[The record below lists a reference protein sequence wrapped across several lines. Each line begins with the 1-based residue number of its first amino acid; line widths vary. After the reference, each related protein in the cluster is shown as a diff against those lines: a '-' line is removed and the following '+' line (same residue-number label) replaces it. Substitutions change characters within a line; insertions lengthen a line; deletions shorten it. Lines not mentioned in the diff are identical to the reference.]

1 MVAVTHLRIWKW
13 VSSVEGYI
21 STLSLH
27 VNFTVGIGY
36 STIITSMLVRNQTL
50 LSISKKQCLT
60 IGGKG
65 LFSLLFDLFFQ
76 KCAFCHVITERYS
89 WSIVGYD
96 TSQCEPDLSFSLEKT
111 MKLGEGEY
119 IFLFP
124 LILITKQI
132 WENGVF

>member
-1 MVAVTHLRIWKW
+1 MVAVTRLRIWKW

-21 STLSLH
+21 PILSLH
-27 VNFTVGIGY
+27 VNCTVGIGY
-36 STIITSMLVRNQTL
+36 PTIITRMLVTNRTY
-50 LSISKKQCLT
+50 LSMSEKQCLT

-65 LFSLLFDLFFQ
+65 LFPLVFNLFFQ
-76 KCAFCHVITERYS
+76 KCAFCLLITERYS
-89 WSIVGYD
+89 WSILGYD
-96 TSQCEPDLSFSLEKT
+96 TSQCESDLSFYPEKT

-132 WENGVF
+132 GENGVF